1 MFSWFDIRPR
11 NLPTKHLYIP
21 EITRP
26 SRYLWLA
33 CPVFI
38 PYSLLLFA
46 SHYNQRQRP
55 HKFIL
60 YRLPSLFR
68 IRFWFHSQQTSSFY
82 TPPILGPHNITYRVA
97 SRFCRFTR
105 TKCVRAHSRMVE
117 RVAIPNHNP
126 NAIRVGT
133 THTHPQTSLAFLP
146 DLFHFLYPPRPLNSL
161 CFRNRLSLFI
171 CFVFTA
177 LQSTARIRV
186 YCLVKT
192 THYTY
197 LPTKSDRLSTPT
209 HPYLCFS
216 LFLISLSLTSFVL
229 SSLLIVFDVDPSP
242 YLVP

>member
-1 MFSWFDIRPR
+1 MIPQIFSY
-11 NLPTKHLYIP
+11 LPLSNFYTRRSCFSQRLTSNDPLTLTPNEKRKDLSCSLGSIYDP
-21 EITRP
+21 ETYLLNICTFLKFTWP

-146 DLFHFLYPPRPLNSL
+146 DLFHFLYPPRPLNPL

-171 CFVFTA
+171 CFVFTTS
-177 LQSTARIRV
+177 QSTARIRV
-186 YCLVKT
+186 YC
-192 THYTY
+192 
-197 LPTKSDRLSTPT
+197 
-209 HPYLCFS
+209 FS
-216 LFLISLSLTSFVL
+216 
-229 SSLLIVFDVDPSP
+229 
-242 YLVP
+242 